1 MQEKNLNSNLKE
13 YKLDI
18 VNADIKIYSSNI
30 TNPIIKYNGTF
41 DIKDNG
47 SVLKIKQI
55 FEKNKKGFNFKK
67 IFGRQVITINGCKI
81 IKRGNSVTV
90 LGNCGNVSQINGR
103 TFINGIEITD
113 EMFNDSNKFDKNEE
127 FIGEPC
133 IDLILPLNCNDISL
147 DLNLTS
153 GDIDLRNLI
162 LNRLIINNK
171 NGDINLKDV
180 DAVMTKIEL
189 INGDIK
195 AEIAESMINY
205 ILSSNTI
212 NGSSKQGTIEKFDVM
227 PNLSDSKHRLNINNV
242 NGDIE
247 VIFKGKNKQR

>member
-13 YKLDI
+13 YKLEI
-18 VNADIKIYSSNI
+18 VNADIKIHSSNVS
-30 TNPIIKYNGTF
+30 NPVIKYNGTF

-47 SVLKIKQI
+47 SILKIKQI
-55 FEKNKKGFNFKK
+55 FEKNKKRFNFRK

-90 LGNCGNVSQINGR
+90 LGNGGNVSQINGR

-113 EMFNDSNKFDKNEE
+113 DLFYDSNNLDKREK

-133 IDLILPLNCNDISL
+133 VDLILPLSCNDISL

-180 DAVMTKIEL
+180 DAVMAKIEL

-212 NGSSKQGTIEKFDVM
+212 NGSSNQRTVEKFEVM
-227 PNLSDSKHRLNINNV
+227 PNLLDSKHKLNINNV

-247 VIFKGKNKQR
+247 VIFNGKNKQR